1 MTALPADP
9 QADEPL
15 IPMPAL
21 TPGALRTAVEGLT
34 PSRMPTFVSDLV
46 DATTKAQ
53 QLQWFA
59 PLRTFVHTWGVFVA
73 IQRYPSRAARLRHL
87 EEMVSAGEAEP
98 TAAVAEIRKIH
109 ADAEAEVGL
118 WPTGSGT
125 TTRARSI

>member
-21 TPGALRTAVEGLT
+21 TPGALRTAVESLT
-34 PSRMPTFVSDLV
+34 PSRMPAFVSDLV
-46 DATTKAQ
+46 DATTSAQ
-53 QLQWFA
+53 QLQSFA

-87 EEMVSAGEAEP
+87 EEMVSAGVEDPAD
-98 TAAVAEIRKIH
+98 AIVEIRKIH
-109 ADAEAEVGL
+109 ASAEAEAGL
-118 WPTGSGT
+118 
-125 TTRARSI
+125 